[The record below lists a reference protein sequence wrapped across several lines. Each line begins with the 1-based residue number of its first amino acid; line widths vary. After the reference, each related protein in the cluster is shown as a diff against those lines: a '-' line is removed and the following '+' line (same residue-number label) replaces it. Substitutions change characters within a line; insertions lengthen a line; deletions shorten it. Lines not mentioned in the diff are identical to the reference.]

1 MARAMRTAAA
11 TAALLGLIISAIDE
25 ADNEQNDAGA
35 NEGIDDR
42 AEDSATNQNTDYR
55 QQPSRNDAVHALGR
69 VLTPRSLFVCS
80 RHATVARK
88 PNHIEP
94 RHELFDCLFV
104 STSRW
109 QKPYNQRR
117 WAPKKRSNTL

>member
-25 ADNEQNDAGA
+25 ADNEQNDASA

-42 AEDSATNQNTDYR
+42 AEDSATNQNTDYL

-69 VLTPRSLFVCS
+69 VLTPRSLFAADTLPLRGNPITLS
-80 RHATVARK
+80 RDTNSSIALRQH
-88 PNHIEP
+88 
-94 RHELFDCLFV
+94 F
-104 STSRW
+104 
-109 QKPYNQRR
+109 
-117 WAPKKRSNTL
+117 TLAKAV